1 MDQAAG
7 EAETSYGYTV
17 PGERRGQAV
26 CLALVLGPG
35 LWHRSPA
42 SLPAAAAAEG
52 VCAISFRTLDNT
64 VRVSGVRLP
73 STCEWNNG
81 REACLSRIWDG

>member
-7 EAETSYGYTV
+7 EAETSYSYIV

-35 LWHRSPA
+35 LWYCSAA
-42 SLPAAAAAEG
+42 SFPAAAAAEG
-52 VCAISFRTLDNT
+52 LCAISFRTLDNT
-64 VRVSGVRLP
+64 VRVSGVRLR

-81 REACLSRIWDG
+81 QEAI